1 MAAVKTSPQ
10 PSEHSSASSPES
22 SVQFPT
28 QKRKGGRKP
37 VYATQEERKMRNR
50 AAQAAFRERRT
61 EYIKHLEA
69 TIKHHEEQLSSLQ
82 QSSRNAAEEVL
93 MLRYKTSLLERI
105 LLEKGI
111 DVQSELRAFSQS
123 EPTPA
128 PTAPMQSVEHRHSIH
143 AQNLHRQ
150 SVSRATPKRGS
161 VSQTPDAIYIKTSP
175 IMQPTPVSRASSPH
189 INSSAMPTPPDA
201 TAGFLPHSV
210 VSTPTADFVNT
221 GSSSSM
227 PIPHNYYPSPYQTHM
242 EELEQ
247 EYEAELL
254 DNGDTSPISLE
265 SSPHHHHR
273 HPHNQSGMSARNGPQ
288 MSGME
293 RPHMGGMEHMGVNM
307 QSSAPST
314 PGSGMAQ
321 PSGLQYNYNNL
332 PFTFTTSNL
341 R

>member
-10 PSEHSSASSPES
+10 PSEPSSASSPES

-111 DVQSELRAFSQS
+111 DVQSELRAFSQG

-128 PTAPMQSVEHRHSIH
+128 PTAPMGSVPQQHRQQPHH
-143 AQNLHRQ
+143 PLHQQQMHRQ
-150 SVSRATPKRGS
+150 SISRAVPKRGS
-161 VSQTPDAIYIKTSP
+161 VSQQTPDAIYIKTSP
-175 IMQPTPVSRASSPH
+175 IMQPTPVSRAPSPTQ
-189 INSSAMPTPPDA
+189 IRRPC
-201 TAGFLPHSV
+201 LPLRRLRQP
-210 VSTPTADFVNT
+210 VSFPTAPGGANNS
-221 GSSSSM
+221 GCMS
-227 PIPHNYYPSPYQTHM
+227 IPHNYYPSPYQQHM
-242 EELEQ
+242 EELGKLPLV
-247 EYEAELL
+247 LL
-254 DNGDTSPISLE
+254 CLLFI
-265 SSPHHHHR
+265 
-273 HPHNQSGMSARNGPQ
+273 
-288 MSGME
+288 
-293 RPHMGGMEHMGVNM
+293 
-307 QSSAPST
+307 
-314 PGSGMAQ
+314 
-321 PSGLQYNYNNL
+321 
-332 PFTFTTSNL
+332 
-341 R
+341 